1 MDFGSTIGKTYN
13 KTLVLR
19 TNLYIPHDLKIINI
33 FINIFNI
40 DIDIFKN

>member
-1 MDFGSTIGKTYN
+1 MDFGSAIGKTYN
-13 KTLVLR
+13 KMLVLR
-19 TNLYIPHDLKIINI
+19 PTFIFPHDLKIINI